1 MKMHTMKN
9 AHNENA
15 HNKNNNKKIIII
27 IVIVSLF
34 PLVTP
39 AAEII

>member
-1 MKMHTMKN
+1 MKN